1 MIIMIINVNYS
12 YINVNNDTIVYK
24 VASSKLKDFLRYM
37 NVPGDPEAKKIS
49 MVI

>member
-1 MIIMIINVNYS
+1 MIITIKRNYS
-12 YINVNNDTIVYK
+12 YINVNNDTLIYK